1 MYFSWLLK
9 QIRGSTVMKTSKSL
23 LLFLVCLI
31 SLNQS
36 PLIQGQENATR
47 ASPFITVKTAKTMQQ
62 TLTDLNQAIS
72 NNNYTFIRQQN
83 INSRLTTATAEN
95 DGVKLVY
102 FCNFSMLSRALNID
116 SRVGVFLPCKI
127 TLIQREDHVE
137 MVAVN
142 PKFIS
147 ARINDNRLDKIC
159 DQLTRDYSRILKEA
173 AI

>member
-1 MYFSWLLK
+1 
-9 QIRGSTVMKTSKSL
+9 MKTSKTL
-23 LLFLVCLI
+23 FLFLVCLI

-36 PLIQGQENATR
+36 PLLQGQENVTQP
-47 ASPFITVKTAKTMQQ
+47 SPFITVKAAKTMQQ
-62 TLTDLNQAIS
+62 TLTDLNQAII

-83 INSRLTTATAEN
+83 INNRLTTATAEN
-95 DGVKLVY
+95 EGVKLVY
-102 FCNFSMLSRALNID
+102 FCNFSMLSKALSID

-137 MVAVN
+137 MIAVN

-147 ARINDNRLDKIC
+147 ARINDNRLEKIC
-159 DQLTRDYSRILKEA
+159 DQLTHDYSSILEEA